1 MGQFCSPL
9 NALWEAVLFIR
20 SLCDYQED
28 GFPHNEDGT
37 GGTPSDPF
45 NPDSPPTS
53 LNIRGRE
60 GGKVGNDPM
69 RTLRVGRKDR
79 KKAGDGLRG
88 KNVTE
93 AFRVKEK
100 DLKRTM
106 K

>member
-1 MGQFCSPL
+1 MEL
-9 NALWEAVLFIR
+9 VLLFMII
-20 SLCDYQED
+20 LCHCQEE

-37 GGTPSDPF
+37 VGTPSDPF
-45 NPDSPPTS
+45 NPDSPPAS

>member
-1 MGQFCSPL
+1 MLGEFLSHHPCP
-9 NALWEAVLFIR
+9 
-20 SLCDYQED
+20 QED
-28 GFPHNEDGT
+28 GLDYDGVLSDEDKL
-37 GGTPSDPF
+37 
-45 NPDSPPTS
+45 DSPETPLS

-60 GGKVGNDPM
+60 GGGKGGKDTAL

-93 AFRVKEK
+93 AFRVKDK
-100 DLKRTM
+100 DLKRTG

>member
-1 MGQFCSPL
+1 MS
-9 NALWEAVLFIR
+9 
-20 SLCDYQED
+20 DED
-28 GFPHNEDGT
+28 KL
-37 GGTPSDPF
+37 
-45 NPDSPPTS
+45 DSPDTPLS

-60 GGKVGNDPM
+60 GGGKAGKDNAL

-100 DLKRTM
+100 DLKRTG